1 MKKLG
6 ARPQCFCLDFNL
18 QTYDS
23 TKIYLISLLIS
34 LCPLATICCTN
45 IKLLSA
51 FVSSASLSLPH
62 STPSLVCRLFSA
74 DTFSQLPL
82 LSPPSQSFN
91 TCKNYLNFNRD
102 NLSIFLYY
110 SSQIYLPIGNA
121 NILS

>member
-45 IKLLSA
+45 IKLLSV

-74 DTFSQLPL
+74 KTHFLSYLYSLLLVNPL
-82 LSPPSQSFN
+82 TPVK
-91 TCKNYLNFNRD
+91 T
-102 NLSIFLYY
+102 I
-110 SSQIYLPIGNA
+110 
-121 NILS
+121 